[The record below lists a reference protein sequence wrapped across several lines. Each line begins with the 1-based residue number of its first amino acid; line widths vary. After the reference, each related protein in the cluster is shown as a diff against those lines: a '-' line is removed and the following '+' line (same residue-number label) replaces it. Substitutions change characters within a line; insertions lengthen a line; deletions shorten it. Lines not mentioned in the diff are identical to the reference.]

1 MQINIE
7 VEGLDTLTQELSAYR
22 NRVKNT
28 QPLMLELSNHL
39 YNIVEE
45 SFEKEQTP
53 DGNSWSPI
61 KPRKSD
67 RNPSKI
73 LFDEGTMQDSLY
85 LDATNDTSTI
95 ALNATSNG
103 YPYAIVHQF
112 GTEDGKIKARA
123 FFPIHKDGSLYDGV
137 EDELFEIVKEFVE
150 F

>member
-7 VEGLDTLTQELSAYR
+7 VQGLNKVSKELNDYK
-22 NRVKNT
+22 NRIENT

-67 RNPSKI
+67 RTPSKI
-73 LFDEGTMQDSLY
+73 LFDEGLMQDSLY
-85 LDATNDTSTI
+85 SDATNDTSTI

-103 YPYAIVHQF
+103 YPYTIVHQF
-112 GTEDGKIKARA
+112 GTEDGKIEARA
-123 FFPIHKDGSLYDGV
+123 FMPIHKDGSLYDSV